1 MTAGEGRAPTDGHRR
16 ATVKGARPRTG
27 RRPKANRADAITA
40 GPAPHLINEL
50 DHVAIAV
57 TDLDR
62 AIGWYKAAFGADV
75 ARRDRVERDGV
86 EEALLQVSGSYIQLV
101 TPIRDDSPVAR
112 HLERRGEGLHHI
124 GYRVTDC
131 AAAIES
137 VRRAGGQVI
146 DDPPRAGSR
155 DTTVAFVHP
164 KSALGTLIEL
174 VQEAGTTPQERADQS
189 PTRAIT
195 LAIDVGGTGLKASVL
210 DQTGEMET
218 KKVRV
223 PTTYPLSPGA
233 LVKALVDLVEPLPS
247 YDRVSVGFPGVV
259 RSGMVLTAPHFVT
272 VGGPGTKVD
281 DQLARAWSGFDLAGA
296 LEGALDRPCRVAN
309 DADLQ
314 GAAVIQG
321 KGLELV
327 VTLGTGVGTGL
338 FLDGHLAPHLE
349 IAHHRFRR
357 GETYNE
363 QLGKAARKNV
373 GTKHWRKRVLLAIE
387 TLHGLVNYDHIY
399 IGGGASARL
408 TGHVAKGITL
418 VDNKAGILGGLKLWE
433 GDVI

>member
-1 MTAGEGRAPTDGHRR
+1 MIAGEDRASTDGHGR
-16 ATVKGARPRTG
+16 ATIRSARSRTG
-27 RRPKANRADAITA
+27 RQPKANRASKAA
-40 GPAPHLINEL
+40 GPAPRLITEL

-57 TDLDR
+57 TDLER
-62 AIGWYKAAFGADV
+62 AIDWYKAVFGADV
-75 ARRDRVERDGV
+75 AHRERVEHDGV
-86 EEALLQVSGSYIQLV
+86 EEALLQVAGSYIQLV
-101 TPIRDDSPVAR
+101 SPIRDDSPVAR
-112 HLERRGEGLHHI
+112 HLERRGEGVHHV

-131 AAAIES
+131 AAAAQS

-146 DDPPRAGSR
+146 DARPRAGSK

-164 KSALGTLIEL
+164 KSAFGTLIEL
-174 VQEAGTTPQERADQS
+174 VQESATTPAARADRS
-189 PTRAIT
+189 PTGATT
-195 LAIDVGGTGLKASVL
+195 LGIDVGGTGLKASVL

-223 PTTYPLSPGA
+223 PTTYPLSPRA
-233 LVKALVDLVEPLPS
+233 LVKALVHLVEPLPS

-259 RSGMVLTAPHFVT
+259 RRGRVVTAPHFVT

-281 DQLARAWSGFDLAGA
+281 DELVRAWSGFDLAGA

-349 IAHHRFRR
+349 IAHHPFRR

-363 QLGKAARKNV
+363 QLGKAARKRV
-373 GTKHWRKRVLLAIE
+373 GIKHWRKRVCLAID
-387 TLHGLVNYDHIY
+387 TLHRLVNYDNLY

-408 TGHVAKGITL
+408 AGHVAEGITL

-433 GDVI
+433 GQVL